1 MRNFA
6 FLTTPVCIVLLTGA
20 ANAFTPSGFRK
31 AQELVKSLVVDEKC
45 FSTEDGA
52 KAFGEACSVNIVY
65 EDCFEPQPVVG
76 KTPVTRHMLD
86 KVAARKGQG
95 ELRVDMVSDGN
106 EACGFAWTWTSGN
119 EEGLRGT
126 TFVGLNDQ
134 GKIEYVREIPEPL
147 LKPGD
152 LTLELLKTVT
162 AGAEP
167 TPKKEY
173 EPQTPNTACGVV
185 DYLFNT
191 VQGSSVDES
200 MRMFDDTIVYRDFN
214 YPELLN
220 GKDQVRKFIEDFS
233 FPGIEFRAQRIDDGI
248 NSCCFTWEVV
258 LDGAPE
264 TIKGISF
271 YTLDPSTRK
280 VSYVRDIPESAIKPP
295 LIGKLARN
303 FRPGLGVFEG
313 VKTGSRPG
321 GL

>member
-1 MRNFA
+1 MYCTVLLITSPTTKIVIQLSLSHLSQLSNFHIFHNFAMRNFA

-134 GKIEYVREIPEPL
+134 GKIEY
-147 LKPGD
+147 
-152 LTLELLKTVT
+152 
-162 AGAEP
+162 
-167 TPKKEY
+167 Y
-173 EPQTPNTACGVV
+173 
-185 DYLFNT
+185 Y
-191 VQGSSVDES
+191 
-200 MRMFDDTIVYRDFN
+200 
-214 YPELLN
+214 
-220 GKDQVRKFIEDFS
+220 
-233 FPGIEFRAQRIDDGI
+233 
-248 NSCCFTWEVV
+248 
-258 LDGAPE
+258 
-264 TIKGISF
+264 
-271 YTLDPSTRK
+271 
-280 VSYVRDIPESAIKPP
+280 
-295 LIGKLARN
+295 
-303 FRPGLGVFEG
+303 
-313 VKTGSRPG
+313 
-321 GL
+321 